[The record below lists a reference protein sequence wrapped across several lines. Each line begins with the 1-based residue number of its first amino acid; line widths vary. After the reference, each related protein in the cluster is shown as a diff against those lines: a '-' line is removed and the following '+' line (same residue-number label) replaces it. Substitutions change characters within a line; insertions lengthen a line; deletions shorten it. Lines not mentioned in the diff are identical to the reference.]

1 MPERP
6 PAPAGHDSRSSHAG
20 GTLTRPPAITVLA
33 IIHFITAGLALLTA
47 IACLYVARTGAD
59 SGSDGRI
66 TVIVAVIA
74 LAGAAVTGVCA
85 IGLWTLKPY
94 GRVVQLVLAAIGL
107 LAIPI
112 GTLLGGLLIAY
123 LVKPGVKVLFA
134 RRPDD
139 ELTVA
144 ESAAIATDAN
154 GGLAIAVIV
163 MLLTG
168 PVLTL
173 PIMAAV
179 AIPGLLRARMAAN
192 EATAI
197 GAVRAVFSAQ
207 TTFAAE
213 CGDGRYASSLESLGT
228 PAPSAPDA
236 FLLRD
241 LATDPAERSGYR
253 VTVTPGDV
261 VTGAPVACNGTPV
274 VRDFFVHAAP
284 IEPGTTGGRFFGINA
299 EGTLLESREPIP
311 VTMSGALGVTP

>member
-1 MPERP
+1 VPEP
-6 PAPAGHDSRSSHAG
+6 SPATAGHASRSSDAG

-47 IACLYVARTGAD
+47 IACLYLARTGTD
-59 SGSDGRI
+59 SGDDGSI
-66 TVIVAVIA
+66 ALIVAVIA

-85 IGLWTLKPY
+85 IGLWTLRPY
-94 GRVVQLVLAAIGL
+94 GRVVQIALAALGL
-107 LAIPI
+107 IAIPI
-112 GTLLGGLLIAY
+112 GTLLGGLLLAY
-123 LVKPGVKVLFA
+123 LFKPGVKVLFA
-134 RRPDD
+134 RRPGD

-154 GGLAIAVIV
+154 GGLAIAVMV
-163 MLLTG
+163 MLLAG

-179 AIPGLLRARMAAN
+179 AIPGLLRARMSAN

-197 GAVRAVFSAQ
+197 GAVRSVFSAQ

-213 CGDGRYASSLESLGT
+213 CGEGRYASSLESLGT

-236 FLLRD
+236 FLLPD

-253 VTVTPGDV
+253 VTLTPGD
-261 VTGAPVACNGTPV
+261 TIAGAAAACNGTPV
-274 VRDFFVHAAP
+274 VDDFFVHAAP

-311 VTMSGALGVTP
+311 VTMSGAPGVTP